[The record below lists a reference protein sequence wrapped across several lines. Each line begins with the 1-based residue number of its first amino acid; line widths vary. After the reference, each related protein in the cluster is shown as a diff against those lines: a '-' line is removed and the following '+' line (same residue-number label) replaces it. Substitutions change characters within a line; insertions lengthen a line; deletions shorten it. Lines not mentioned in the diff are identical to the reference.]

1 MSFETARVMKSTGSW
16 YYVLNSKNEVVAC
29 RLRGKFRVKGIKT
42 TNPVSVGDIIDYE
55 QETNTI
61 IKIHDRKNYII
72 RKSIK
77 LSKQSHIIASNI
89 DQAVLIV
96 SLKQPRTSMGFID
109 RFMVTA
115 EAYHIP
121 GTIVFNKVD
130 LLTAGDCNK
139 LEQFINIYEGIGYRC
154 LKTSVKQEINLD
166 LFRALFN
173 KKISLLS
180 GHSGVGKSA
189 LINTINPGLG
199 LKTGDVSEY
208 HAKGMHTTTFAEM
221 FKLDDDSFIIDS
233 PGIKEL
239 GLVEFEK
246 QELGH
251 RFPEIVKYQ
260 ASCKYNNCLHVNE
273 PSCAV
278 KQAVDD
284 GWINSSRYENYLNM
298 LESI

>member
-1 MSFETARVMKSTGSW
+1 MNFETARVVKSTGSW
-16 YYVLNSKNEVVAC
+16 YHVLNSKNEIVEC

-42 TNPVSVGDIIDYE
+42 TNPVSVGDIVDYE
-55 QETNTI
+55 EETNTI
-61 IKIHDRKNYII
+61 VKIHKRKNYII

-96 SLKQPRTSMGFID
+96 SLKQPRTSTGFID
-109 RFMVTA
+109 RFLVTA

-121 GTIVFNKVD
+121 GTIVFNKID
-130 LLTAGDCNK
+130 LLSAQDYDK
-139 LEQFINIYEGIGYRC
+139 LDQIIDIYEGIGYHC
-154 LKTSVKQEINLD
+154 LRTSVKQAINLD
-166 LFRALFN
+166 LFKALFT

-189 LINTINPGLG
+189 LINTIDPDLG
-199 LKTGDVSEY
+199 LKTGDISEY

-260 ASCKYNNCLHVNE
+260 HNCKYNNCLHVNE
-273 PSCAV
+273 PGCAV
-278 KQAVDD
+278 KQAVED
-284 GWINSSRYENYLNM
+284 GRINVSRYGNYLNM